1 LTIFGQAELVFK
13 KKHQPMKI
21 KLLDGTVKT
30 VLIDWSLPVSELADV
45 IGNKLNI
52 SNPEEYSLI
61 KENEQG
67 CS

>member
-1 LTIFGQAELVFK
+1 
-13 KKHQPMKI
+13 MKI

-61 KENEQG
+61 KENEKG
-67 CS
+67 CT